1 VSIIHGIASVLE
13 VCLVCRPL
21 AAQWDPNVKGL
32 CGNQMA
38 SFAAIETSGILIDV
52 AILLTPAILVLKL
65 QTAFKKKIATIL
77 VFDAG
82 AM

>member
-1 VSIIHGIASVLE
+1 
-13 VCLVCRPL
+13 
-21 AAQWDPNVKGL
+21 
-32 CGNQMA
+32 MA
-38 SFAAIETSGILIDV
+38 SFAAIETSGMLIDV